1 MLLQFYRKFFKRSSI
16 QEYNDLDPSMKYLI
30 VGIGNIG
37 EKYYGTRH
45 NIGFEVVDYLLSEN
59 DQTTTVDTQAMIG
72 SIKYKGK
79 QVYLIKPTTYVNLS
93 GKALK
98 YWMQKLSVPIENVL
112 VVVDDLHLD
121 LGTLRLRLKGS
132 DAGHNGLKNIQDTLG
147 NNNYPRLRFGI
158 GSDFRQG
165 QQVDFVLGK
174 WKNKEIEE
182 LQDAI
187 PRAAEMV
194 LSFVAIG
201 PKFTM
206 DKYNK

>member
-182 LQDAI
+182 LQEAI